1 MPDKVKKN
9 LLGRT
14 VKTSSGTT
22 GSGTEYKSRE
32 VTGPRVNKSTFKE
45 YRKGEDKP
53 FLTEKSKT
61 TPNRAKSTEH
71 SVANPRKQFGYDSAS
86 DKKVKVV
93 STPSMT
99 RRKIVTKSEGGKRL
113 VEKNMFS
120 KKSDVQSLTKTVRVP
135 AGKGKTKSG
144 RAYQVESYSPKGDE
158 VTKYKKTNPV
168 SQRAAFNKE
177 VRKNQKNK

>member
-1 MPDKVKKN
+1 
-9 LLGRT
+9 
-14 VKTSSGTT
+14 
-22 GSGTEYKSRE
+22 
-32 VTGPRVNKSTFKE
+32 
-45 YRKGEDKP
+45 
-53 FLTEKSKT
+53 
-61 TPNRAKSTEH
+61 
-71 SVANPRKQFGYDSAS
+71 
-86 DKKVKVV
+86 
-93 STPSMT
+93 MT

-144 RAYQVESYSPKGDE
+144 RAYQVESYSPKRDE